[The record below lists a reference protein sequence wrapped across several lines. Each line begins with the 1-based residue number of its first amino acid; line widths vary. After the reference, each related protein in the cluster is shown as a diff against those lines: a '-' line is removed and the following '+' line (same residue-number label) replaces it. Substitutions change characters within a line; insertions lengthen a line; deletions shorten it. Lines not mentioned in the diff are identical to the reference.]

1 MLYVCSMKLEDAKLK
16 YIHTWGSLATSW
28 GINKTMAQVHAL
40 LLVSTKPLSADEI
53 METLKI
59 SRGNVNMN
67 VRALID
73 WGIVSKEF
81 VVGERK
87 EFFVADKDI
96 WELFKQVTKERK
108 KREIEPVLKVLD
120 ELQED
125 VHDTS
130 EEAEAFKKVMND
142 LSSVTKTV
150 NGILE
155 KAIKADEHW
164 LLSNFTKMIKK

>member
-1 MLYVCSMKLEDAKLK
+1 MKLEDAKLK

-96 WELFKQVTKERK
+96 WELFKQITKERK
-108 KREIEPVLKVLD
+108 KREIEPVLKVLN
-120 ELQED
+120 ELQGD
-125 VHDTS
+125 VKEKTD
-130 EEAEAFKKVMND
+130 EAEAFKKVMSD

-155 KAIKADEHW
+155 SAIKADEHW
-164 LLSNFTKMIKK
+164 LLSNFTKMMKK

>member
-1 MLYVCSMKLEDAKLK
+1 MILEDAKIK
-16 YIHTWGSLATSW
+16 YIQTWGSLATSW

-40 LLVSTKPLSADEI
+40 LLVSTKPMSAEDI
-53 METLKI
+53 METLQI

-96 WELFKQVTKERK
+96 WELFKQITKERK
-108 KREIEPVLKVLD
+108 KREIEPVLKVLE
-120 ELQED
+120 ELQNVDDSSDEG
-125 VHDTS
+125 
-130 EEAEAFKKVMND
+130 EQFKKVLSD
-142 LSSVTKTV
+142 LSSVTTTV
-150 NGILE
+150 NNILD

-164 LLSNFTKMIKK
+164 LLSNFTKIVKK

>member
-1 MLYVCSMKLEDAKLK
+1 MKLDEAKNK
-16 YIHTWGSLATSW
+16 YIQTWGSLATSW

-40 LLVSTKPLSADEI
+40 LLVSTKPLSAEDI
-53 METLKI
+53 METLQI

-96 WELFKQVTKERK
+96 WELFKQITKERK
-108 KREIEPVLKVLD
+108 KREIEPVLKVLED
-120 ELQED
+120 LQQVD
-125 VHDTS
+125 DSS
-130 EEAEAFKKVMND
+130 EEGMQFKKVLND
-142 LSSVTKTV
+142 LSSVTSKV
-150 NGILE
+150 NSMLE
-155 KAIKADEHW
+155 TAIKADEHW

>member
-1 MLYVCSMKLEDAKLK
+1 MKLEDAKIK
-16 YIHTWGSLATSW
+16 YIQTWGGLATSW

-40 LLVSTKPLSADEI
+40 LLATSEPLSAEDI

-73 WGIVSKEF
+73 WGIVRKEF

-120 ELQED
+120 DLKND
-125 VHDTS
+125 VKETS
-130 EEAEAFKKVMND
+130 DDAEQFKKLMTD
-142 LSSVTKTV
+142 LLSVTSTV

>member
-1 MLYVCSMKLEDAKLK
+1 MELEAAKLK
-16 YIHTWGSLATSW
+16 YIQTWGSLATSW

-40 LLVSTKPLSADEI
+40 LLVSVDPMSADEI

-73 WGIVSKEF
+73 WGIVRKEF

-120 ELQED
+120 ELQNDVTED
-125 VHDTS
+125 S
-130 EEAEAFKKVMND
+130 NEAEVFRKLMND
-142 LSSVTKTV
+142 ILSVTGMF
-150 NGILE
+150 NGLLD

-164 LLSNFTKMIKK
+164 LLSNFTKLLKK

>member
-1 MLYVCSMKLEDAKLK
+1 MKLEEAKIK

-40 LLVSTKPLSADEI
+40 LMVSVEPLSAEDI
-53 METLKI
+53 MEALQI

-73 WGIVSKEF
+73 WGIVRKEF

-96 WELFKQVTKERK
+96 WELFKQITKERK
-108 KREIEPVLKVLD
+108 KREIEPVLKVLE
-120 ELQED
+120 ELQNVD
-125 VHDTS
+125 DTGDD
-130 EEAEAFKKVMND
+130 AEQFKKLLRD
-142 LSSVTKTV
+142 LSSVTNTV
-150 NGILE
+150 NGILD

-164 LLSNFTKMIKK
+164 LLSSFTKMIKK

>member
-1 MLYVCSMKLEDAKLK
+1 VKLDEAKIK
-16 YIHTWGSLATSW
+16 YIQTWGSLATSW

-40 LLVSTKPLSADEI
+40 LLISTKPLSAEDIMDE
-53 METLKI
+53 LQI

-96 WELFKQVTKERK
+96 WELFKQITKERK
-108 KREIEPVLKVLD
+108 KREIEPIIKALQ
-120 ELQED
+120 ELQQVDDISDEGQQ
-125 VHDTS
+125 
-130 EEAEAFKKVMND
+130 FKKTLGD
-142 LSSVTKTV
+142 LSSVTSTV
-150 NGILE
+150 NSILD

-164 LLSNFTKMIKK
+164 LLSNFTKIIKK

>member
-1 MLYVCSMKLEDAKLK
+1 MKLEDAKIK
-16 YIHTWGSLATSW
+16 YIQTWGSLATNW

-73 WGIVSKEF
+73 WGIVRKEF

-96 WELFKQVTKERK
+96 WELFKQITKERK
-108 KREIEPVLKVLD
+108 RREIEPVLKILD
-120 ELQED
+120 ELQND
-125 VHDTS
+125 VTDTS
-130 EEAEAFKKVMND
+130 EDAKVFKKVMSD
-142 LSSVTKTV
+142 LSSVTTTV
-150 NGILE
+150 DNLLD

-164 LLSNFTKMIKK
+164 LLSNFTKLMKK

>member
-1 MLYVCSMKLEDAKLK
+1 MELNEAKNK
-16 YIHTWGSLATSW
+16 YIQTWGSLATSW

-40 LLVSTKPLSADEI
+40 LLVSTKPLSAEEI
-53 METLKI
+53 MDTLQI

-73 WGIVSKEF
+73 WGIVTKEF

-96 WELFKQVTKERK
+96 WELFKQITKERK
-108 KREIEPVLKVLD
+108 KREIEPVLKVLED
-120 ELQED
+120 LQKVDDTTED
-125 VHDTS
+125 GMQ
-130 EEAEAFKKVMND
+130 FKKVLSD
-142 LSSVTKTV
+142 LSSVTTKV
-150 NGILE
+150 NSMLE
-155 KAIKADEHW
+155 TAIKADEHW

>member
-1 MLYVCSMKLEDAKLK
+1 MYYICRMKLDDAKIK

-40 LLVSTKPLSADEI
+40 LLVSTEPMSADEI
-53 METLKI
+53 MAALKI

-73 WGIVSKEF
+73 WGIVRKEF

-96 WELFKQVTKERK
+96 WELFKQVAKERK
-108 KREIEPVLKVLD
+108 KREIEPVLKILD
-120 ELQED
+120 ELQSD
-125 VHDTS
+125 VEGDS
-130 EEAEAFKKVMND
+130 EEVEQFKKLMKD
-142 LSSVTKTV
+142 LSSVT
-150 NGILE
+150 NAANAILDN
-155 KAIKADEHW
+155 AIKADEHW
-164 LLSNFTKMIKK
+164 LLSSLTKLLKK

>member
-1 MLYVCSMKLEDAKLK
+1 MLYICCMNLEDAKLK

-40 LLVSTKPLSADEI
+40 LLVSTEPLSADDI

-108 KREIEPVLKVLD
+108 KREIEPVLKVLED
-120 ELQED
+120 LQND
-125 VHDTS
+125 VKDDS
-130 EEAEAFKKVMND
+130 EEAEAFKKVMGD
-142 LSSVTKTV
+142 LSTVTNTV
-150 NGILE
+150 NGILD

-164 LLSNFTKMIKK
+164 LLSSFTKMIKK

>member
-1 MLYVCSMKLEDAKLK
+1 MKLEQAKEK
-16 YIHTWGSLATSW
+16 YIQTWGSLASSW

-40 LLVSTKPLSADEI
+40 LLVSTEPLSTEQI
-53 METLKI
+53 MEYLKI

-73 WGIVSKEF
+73 WGIVNKEF
-81 VVGERK
+81 ISGERK
-87 EFFVADKDI
+87 EFFSADKDI
-96 WELFKQVTKERK
+96 WELFKQITKERK

-120 ELQED
+120 ELKNIEDNSDEAQE
-125 VHDTS
+125 
-130 EEAEAFKKVMND
+130 FKQVLED
-142 LSSVTKTV
+142 LSSVTTKV

-164 LLSNFTKMIKK
+164 LLSNLTKLVK

>member
-1 MLYVCSMKLEDAKLK
+1 MELEDAKLK
-16 YIHTWGSLATSW
+16 YIHTWGSLATNW

-125 VHDTS
+125 VKENS

-155 KAIKADEHW
+155 NAIKADEHW

>member
-1 MLYVCSMKLEDAKLK
+1 MKLEEAKIK
-16 YIHTWGSLATSW
+16 YIQTWGSLATSW

-40 LLVSTKPLSADEI
+40 LLVSTKPLSAEDI
-53 METLKI
+53 METLQI

-73 WGIVSKEF
+73 WGIVTKEF

-96 WELFKQVTKERK
+96 WELFKQITKERK
-108 KREIEPVLKVLD
+108 KREIEPVIKVLQ
-120 ELQED
+120 ELQQVD
-125 VHDTS
+125 DQS
-130 EEAEAFKKVMND
+130 DEALQFKKVLGD
-142 LSSVTKTV
+142 LSTVTTTV
-150 NGILE
+150 NSILD

-164 LLSNFTKMIKK
+164 LLSSFTKMVKK

>member
-1 MLYVCSMKLEDAKLK
+1 MYICIMKLEDAKIK
-16 YIHTWGSLATSW
+16 YIQTWGSLATSW

-40 LLVSTKPLSADEI
+40 LLVSTKPMSADNI
-53 METLKI
+53 MEALKI

-81 VVGERK
+81 VAGERK

-108 KREIEPVLKVLD
+108 KREIEPVLKILD
-120 ELQED
+120 ELENNVED
-125 VHDTS
+125 S
-130 EEAEAFKKVMND
+130 GEEVIAFKKLMGD
-142 LSSVTKTV
+142 LTSVTSTV

-164 LLSNFTKMIKK
+164 LLSNFTRMIKK

>member
-1 MLYVCSMKLEDAKLK
+1 MKLEDAKIK

-40 LLVSTKPLSADEI
+40 LLVSTNPLSADEI

-73 WGIVSKEF
+73 WGIVRKEF
-81 VVGERK
+81 VAGERK

-120 ELQED
+120 ELQKD
-125 VHDTS
+125 VNDNEKGV
-130 EEAEAFKKVMND
+130 EEFKKLMSD
-142 LSSVTKTV
+142 LSSVTNTV
-150 NGILE
+150 NGILDR
-155 KAIKADEHW
+155 AIKADEHW
-164 LLSNFTKMIKK
+164 LLSNFTKIIKK

>member
-1 MLYVCSMKLEDAKLK
+1 MNLDDAKLK

-40 LLVSTKPLSADEI
+40 LLVSTKPMSADAI

-73 WGIVSKEF
+73 WGIVTKEF
-81 VVGERK
+81 VIGERK

-120 ELQED
+120 ELQND
-125 VHDTS
+125 VNDNS
-130 EEAEAFKKVMND
+130 DDAMEFKKVMKD
-142 LSSVTKTV
+142 LATVTNTV
-150 NGILE
+150 NTILD
-155 KAIKADEHW
+155 KTIKADEHW

>member
-1 MLYVCSMKLEDAKLK
+1 MKLDEAKNK
-16 YIHTWGSLATSW
+16 YIQTWGSLATSW

-40 LLVSTKPLSADEI
+40 LLVSTKPLSAEDI
-53 METLKI
+53 MDALQI

-96 WELFKQVTKERK
+96 WELFKQITKERK
-108 KREIEPVLKVLD
+108 KREIEPVLKVLED
-120 ELQED
+120 LQTVD
-125 VHDTS
+125 DSS
-130 EEAEAFKKVMND
+130 EEGMQFKKVLSD
-142 LSSVTKTV
+142 LSSVTTKV
-150 NGILE
+150 NSMLE
-155 KAIKADEHW
+155 TAIKADEHW

>member
-1 MLYVCSMKLEDAKLK
+1 MQLDKAKIK

-40 LLVSTKPLSADEI
+40 LLVSTKALSAEEI

-73 WGIVSKEF
+73 WGIVRKEF
-81 VVGERK
+81 IAGERK

-96 WELFKQVTKERK
+96 WELFKQITKERK

-120 ELQED
+120 ELQTE
-125 VHDTS
+125 VTETN
-130 EEAEAFKKVMND
+130 EEAEAFKKVMQD
-142 LSSVTKTV
+142 LAAVTKTV
-150 NGILE
+150 NGILDN
-155 KAIKADEHW
+155 AIKADEHW
-164 LLSNFTKMIKK
+164 LLSNFTKMMKK

>member
-1 MLYVCSMKLEDAKLK
+1 MELEEAKNK
-16 YIHTWGSLATSW
+16 YIQTWGSLATSW

-40 LLVSTKPLSADEI
+40 LLISTKPLSAEEI
-53 METLKI
+53 MDTLQI

-73 WGIVSKEF
+73 WGIVTKEF

-96 WELFKQVTKERK
+96 WELFKQITKERK
-108 KREIEPVLKVLD
+108 KREIEPVLKVLED
-120 ELQED
+120 LQKVDDATED
-125 VHDTS
+125 GMQ
-130 EEAEAFKKVMND
+130 FKKVLSD
-142 LSSVTKTV
+142 LSSVTTKV
-150 NGILE
+150 NGMLE
-155 KAIKADEHW
+155 TAIKADEHW

>member
-1 MLYVCSMKLEDAKLK
+1 MNLDDAKLK

-40 LLVSTKPLSADEI
+40 LLVSTKPMSADAI

-81 VVGERK
+81 VIGERK

-120 ELQED
+120 ELQNDVNDNSED
-125 VHDTS
+125 
-130 EEAEAFKKVMND
+130 ALQFKKVMKD
-142 LSSVTKTV
+142 LATVTNTV
-150 NGILE
+150 NTILD
-155 KAIKADEHW
+155 KTIKADEHW

>member
-1 MLYVCSMKLEDAKLK
+1 MKLEDAKIK
-16 YIHTWGSLATSW
+16 YIQTWGSLATSW

-40 LLVSTKPLSADEI
+40 LLSSTKPLSADEI
-53 METLKI
+53 MEALKI

-73 WGIVSKEF
+73 WGIVRKEIIP
-81 VVGERK
+81 GERK

-108 KREIEPVLKVLD
+108 RREVEPVLKVLE
-120 ELQED
+120 ELKNE
-125 VHDTS
+125 VKEES
-130 EEAEAFKKVMND
+130 EEAEEFKKLMND
-142 LSSVTKTV
+142 LANVTNTV
-150 NGILE
+150 NGILD

-164 LLSNFTKMIKK
+164 LLSNLTKIIKK

>member
-1 MLYVCSMKLEDAKLK
+1 MKLEDAKLK
-16 YIHTWGSLATSW
+16 YIHTWGSLATNW
-28 GINKTMAQVHAL
+28 GVNKTMAQVHAL

-125 VHDTS
+125 VKENS

-155 KAIKADEHW
+155 NAIKADEHW

>member
-1 MLYVCSMKLEDAKLK
+1 MKLEDAKIK

-40 LLVSTKPLSADEI
+40 LLVSTDPLSADEI

-73 WGIVSKEF
+73 WGIVRKEF
-81 VVGERK
+81 VAGERK

-120 ELQED
+120 ELQKD
-125 VHDTS
+125 VNEN
-130 EEAEAFKKVMND
+130 EEGVEEFKKLMSD
-142 LSSVTKTV
+142 LSSVTNTV
-150 NGILE
+150 NGILDR
-155 KAIKADEHW
+155 AIKADEHW

>member
-1 MLYVCSMKLEDAKLK
+1 MLYICCMNLEAAKLK

-40 LLVSTKPLSADEI
+40 LLVSTKPLSADDI
-53 METLKI
+53 METLQI

-73 WGIVSKEF
+73 WGIVRKEF
-81 VVGERK
+81 VMGERK

-108 KREIEPVLKVLD
+108 KREIEPVLKVLE
-120 ELQED
+120 ELQTDVEEESED
-125 VHDTS
+125 V
-130 EEAEAFKKVMND
+130 EAFKKVMKD
-142 LSSVTKTV
+142 LSTVTNTV
-150 NGILE
+150 NNILD
-155 KAIKADEHW
+155 KTIKADEHW
-164 LLSNFTKMIKK
+164 LLSSFTKMIKK

>member
-1 MLYVCSMKLEDAKLK
+1 MKLEDAKLK
-16 YIHTWGSLATSW
+16 YIQTWGSLATSW

-40 LLVSTKPLSADEI
+40 LLVSSNPLSAEDI
-53 METLKI
+53 METLQI

-87 EFFVADKDI
+87 EFFAANKDI
-96 WELFKQVTKERK
+96 WELFKQITKERK
-108 KREIEPVLKVLD
+108 KREIEPVLKILS
-120 ELQED
+120 ELQELN
-125 VHDTS
+125 DTS
-130 EEAEAFKKVMND
+130 NEAQEFKKVLGD
-142 LSSVTKTV
+142 LFKVTTTV
-150 NGILE
+150 NSILD

-164 LLSNFTKMIKK
+164 LLSNFTKVIKK

>member
-1 MLYVCSMKLEDAKLK
+1 MLYIRCMKLDEAKNK
-16 YIHTWGSLATSW
+16 YIQTWGSLATSW

-40 LLVSTKPLSADEI
+40 LLVSTKPLSAEDI
-53 METLKI
+53 METLQI

-81 VVGERK
+81 IVGERK

-96 WELFKQVTKERK
+96 WELFKQITKERK
-108 KREIEPVLKVLD
+108 KREIEPVLKVLE
-120 ELQED
+120 ELQQVDEN
-125 VHDTS
+125 S
-130 EEAEAFKKVMND
+130 EEANQFKQVLSD
-142 LSSVTKTV
+142 LSSVTTQV
-150 NGILE
+150 NGLLE

-164 LLSNFTKMIKK
+164 LLSNFTKLIKK